1 MASPLPVG
9 DFGVRMRNDGH
20 EPDGAE
26 EQRPA
31 RIPVD
36 PVHCGYSRN
45 PPYRERAGAN
55 LGCLGRHRCGG
66 FFHPWRPEGK
76 AIMETRQHASGGEK
90 LPDINAP
97 CPDLRPGAGAASVK
111 WFLRSKRRN
120 NSVAGEAVFIAPR
133 RQAETNAR
141 YQHPR
146 SNNEVRSCGISSSG

>member
-36 PVHCGYSRN
+36 PVHRGYSRN
-45 PPYRERAGAN
+45 PPCQERAGAN
-55 LGCLGRHRCGG
+55 LGCLSGYRRLALFTPCLARGNA
-66 FFHPWRPEGK
+66 FT
-76 AIMETRQHASGGEK
+76 ETSQHASGGEK

-97 CPDLRPGAGAASVK
+97 CPDLRPGPV
-111 WFLRSKRRN
+111 
-120 NSVAGEAVFIAPR
+120 PD
-133 RQAETNAR
+133 
-141 YQHPR
+141 P
-146 SNNEVRSCGISSSG
+146 